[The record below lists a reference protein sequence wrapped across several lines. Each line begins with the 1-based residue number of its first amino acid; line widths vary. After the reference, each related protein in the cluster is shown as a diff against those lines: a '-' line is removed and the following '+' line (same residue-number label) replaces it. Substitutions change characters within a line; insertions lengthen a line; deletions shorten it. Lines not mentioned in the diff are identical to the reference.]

1 MLNLYFL
8 QIFKYYMIVKSED
21 TVTKVIEN
29 WFWLKFAKNCSR
41 NIAQKS
47 LIAQVLLLD
56 HFFIVEILNLS
67 SFWITVKEWIN
78 YLWMWFSAILLN
90 FWIIFQK
97 ETNFKK
103 GPDVQINF
111 FGVKIK
117 FFGSISEPWW
127 IFISAKK
134 ISIFNC
140 LAKCN
145 THSDKFLVW
154 NFGTILQF
162 QAAVES
168 FSKWIMNVLLSSS
181 WTFFS
186 TFVHNL
192 TKKL

>member
-8 QIFKYYMIVKSED
+8 QIFKYYLIVKTLWPKLLRIDFDS
-21 TVTKVIEN
+21 N
-29 WFWLKFAKNCSR
+29 LQ
-41 NIAQKS
+41 NIAQETLLKN
-47 LIAQVLLLD
+47 LWLLKYLLLLD
-56 HFFIVEILNLS
+56 HFFVVEILNLF
-67 SFWITVKEWIN
+67 SFWITVKEWIF

-145 THSDKFLVW
+145 TL
-154 NFGTILQF
+154 G
-162 QAAVES
+162 
-168 FSKWIMNVLLSSS
+168 
-181 WTFFS
+181 
-186 TFVHNL
+186 
-192 TKKL
+192 